1 MEAHILS
8 FRNARHPHKMNH
20 FLLEMEGVDSKEK
33 AIKMVGKKVVWKSKG
48 GKHIHGVIA
57 AAHGGKG
64 VLRAR
69 FSRGLPG
76 EAVGTKVA
84 LKE

>member
-1 MEAHILS
+1 MNAKILS
-8 FRNARHPHKMNH
+8 FRNARRPHKLNH
-20 FLLEMEGVDSKEK
+20 FLLEIEGVDSKEK
-33 AIKMVGKKVVWKSKG
+33 AIKMVGTKVVWKSKG

-76 EAVGTKVA
+76 EAVGNTVE
-84 LKE
+84 LKA